1 MSKTSVNVTLS
12 KALKEHIEKRIAEG
26 EFVSSG
32 DYIRALV
39 RADRSRSE
47 RRDALLRDI
56 DAGLADV
63 EAGRVYDGEEVFRE
77 LLAEDARQVKLI
89 S

>member
-1 MSKTSVNVTLS
+1 MRPKGNQ
-12 KALKEHIEKRIAEG
+12 ERR
-26 EFVSSG
+26 

-63 EAGRVYDGEEVFRE
+63 EAGGVYDGEAAFSEF
-77 LLAEDARQVKLI
+77 LARTHDK
-89 S
+89 